1 MQKCSRG
8 KEANTTCFP
17 GGRGGGDRMEDG
29 HSSEDW
35 PERKEG
41 RRG

>member
-17 GGRGGGDRMEDG
+17 GGDRMEDG

-41 RRG
+41 RRA